1 MYRDATVAVVV
12 PAYNE
17 AEHVGDVLTSIPR
30 FVDRVYAIDDQSTD
44 GTWDEICRVVSETA
58 DIDASDDSAPPAGHR
73 DPDPPEEDATD
84 SRVEDAVPPAT
95 DGGTVPP
102 DIVPIRHEENRGA
115 GGALKTGFERA
126 REEQM
131 DVTVT
136 LDADGQMDPDQMD
149 DLVEPVAT
157 GEAAYAKG
165 NRLADQEY
173 RAEMPTFRLVG
184 NWLLSTLTKVASGY
198 WNVMDSQNGYTAIS
212 HRALRALDLESLG
225 DDHEYTNDILVQLNV
240 EGFDV
245 VDVPMAAEYGEED
258 STISLTGF
266 VPQTSLALLQGFLW
280 RLKERYVARD
290 FHPLSLFYGIGAVAV
305 LAGILRQLFRR
316 EDDGSV
322 LLTLQGTF
330 LVLMGMVLDRR
341 ENQREGG
348 E

>member
-1 MYRDATVAVVV
+1 MYRNATVAVVV

-17 AEHVGDVLTSIPR
+17 EDHVADVLTSIPR

-44 GTWDEICRVVSETA
+44 GTWDEICRVVSETV
-58 DIDASDDSAPPAGHR
+58 DAASGDENTS
-73 DPDPPEEDATD
+73 EDATD
-84 SRVEDAVPPAT
+84 TPDGASDTRVENAVQSVT

-102 DIVPIRHEENRGA
+102 DIVPIRHEENQGA

-149 DLVEPVAT
+149 ALVEPVAT

-165 NRLADQEY
+165 NRLADSEY
-173 RAEMPTFRLVG
+173 RESMPTFRLVG
-184 NWLLSTLTKVASGY
+184 NWLLSVLTKIASGY
-198 WNVMDSQNGYTAIS
+198 WGVMDSQNGYTAIS
-212 HRALRALDLESLG
+212 HEALCALDLEALG
-225 DDHEYTNDILVQLNV
+225 DDHQYTNDILVHLNV
-240 EGFDV
+240 EQLRV
-245 VDVPMAAEYGEED
+245 VDVPMEAEYGDEE

-266 VPQTSLALLQGFLW
+266 VPQTSFALLHGFLW
-280 RLKERYVARD
+280 RLKERYLARN
-290 FHPLSLFYGIGAVAV
+290 FHPLSLFYGLGVVAV
-305 LAGILRQLFRR
+305 LAGIARQLFRR
-316 EDDGSV
+316 DDDGSL
-322 LLTLQGTF
+322 LLTMQGAF